1 MCDIIYIISGQKQG
15 CALSMF
21 LYILCIEE
29 LIIRLKQNEEIKG
42 FVISKAAG
50 YADDISGFL
59 KSINSIS
66 FFFQEFKEWGK
77 ISGAVLNT

>member
-1 MCDIIYIISGQKQG
+1 MCDIIYIISGLKQG

-42 FVISKAAG
+42 FVINIIKWYECKAAG

-66 FFFQEFKEWGK
+66 FFF
-77 ISGAVLNT
+77 